1 MRNDETADD
10 DDEDQYRRVDAAFG
24 QLKQAFG
31 SAESLREQVERR
43 IAAATM
49 QPPRLM
55 SPRAV
60 VACSVAVIAAIV
72 CAVAWFTIGKHPAPL
87 ETVMVPDPL
96 ALASQPEA
104 DFALEIGNAE
114 VIQHLATTV
123 DGGAVVVVWSYR
135 GPGISVDDS
144 TSTPQRVGKY
154 RVLTR
159 RGQPSTDGQTTVC
172 SLFFPD
178 AGVIPTLE
186 PPGVRVRSGDDGRAI
201 VFSAVPRTASP
212 DELARATRAAGAA
225 DVEDVLRQAREQI
238 R

>member
-1 MRNDETADD
+1 MRNDEAADED
-10 DDEDQYRRVDAAFG
+10 DQYRRVDAAFG

-31 SAESLREQVERR
+31 SADSLREQVERR

-49 QPPRLM
+49 RPPRFTGR
-55 SPRAV
+55 RA
-60 VACSVAVIAAIV
+60 AAAGSVALAAAITCTV
-72 CAVAWFTIGKHPAPL
+72 VWFTIGKHPAPS

-114 VIQHLATTV
+114 VVQHLATTV

-144 TSTPQRVGKY
+144 TSIPQRVGKY

-159 RGQPSTDGQTTVC
+159 RGQPSMDGRTTVC

-178 AGVIPTLE
+178 AGVIPALE
-186 PPGVRVRSGDDGRAI
+186 PPGVRVRSGEDGRAI

>member
-1 MRNDETADD
+1 MRNDETAAD
-10 DDEDQYRRVDAAFG
+10 DDEQFRRVDAAFG

-31 SAESLREQVERR
+31 SAGSLRKQIECR
-43 IAAATM
+43 IATATI
-49 QPPRLM
+49 R
-55 SPRAV
+55 SPRFTGRRA
-60 VACSVAVIAAIV
+60 AAAGSVALAAAIACTV
-72 CAVAWFTIGKHPAPL
+72 VWFTIGKHPDPT
-87 ETVMVPDPL
+87 ETVRLPNPL

-104 DFALEIGNAE
+104 DFVLEIGNAE

-135 GPGISVDDS
+135 GPGVSADDS

-178 AGVIPTLE
+178 AGVIPALE
-186 PPGVRVRSGDDGRAI
+186 PPVVRVRSRDDGRAI

-212 DELARATRAAGAA
+212 DELARATRAAGTA
-225 DVEDVLRQAREQI
+225 DVEDVLRLARE
-238 R
+238 RVH